1 MTEQGVSAQEQ
12 SPTQGEFGQFI
23 RRFEAFEMRI
33 DQALA
38 EFRQDFKDIHKRI
51 DETNK
56 RIDET
61 NKRIDETNKRQA
73 ENQTAFLQTVE
84 GVNKRIDETNR
95 QNKFFV
101 WGVVSV
107 VLVQVASLTAVLL
120 KIP

>member
-12 SPTQGEFGQFI
+12 SPTQGEFRQFI

-38 EFRQDFKDIHKRI
+38 EFRQDFKDIH
-51 DETNK
+51 K

>member
-1 MTEQGVSAQEQ
+1 
-12 SPTQGEFGQFI
+12 
-23 RRFEAFEMRI
+23 MRI

-38 EFRQDFKDIHKRI
+38 EFRQDFKDVHKRIDDTNKQHIAQLQAFETRQTENQTAFLQTLEGVHKRI

-56 RIDET
+56 
-61 NKRIDETNKRQA
+61 
-73 ENQTAFLQTVE
+73 
-84 GVNKRIDETNR
+84 

-107 VLVQVASLTAVLL
+107 VIVQVASLTAILL